1 MSKQSPVLYTA
12 LRPIAAALFRLVFL
26 PKFEGIENIPKTGA
40 VIIAGNHRRSV
51 DCFMLFSATSRCI
64 HFLAKAEIF
73 KGPFKYFF
81 SGAGLIPVHRQ
92 TKDRA
97 ALDAAIDYLNMGCA
111 VGLFPEGKVNHTD
124 EIILPLKFGAIK
136 MAHDT
141 GAPIIPFT
149 ITGKYLP
156 FARPRI
162 VYHEPFYV
170 SGDDLPKENER
181 LREHIGRL
189 LAEQRAQK

>member
-1 MSKQSPVLYTA
+1 MSKKSPVLYTA
-12 LRPIAAALFRLVFL
+12 LRPIAAAGFRLICL
-26 PKFEGIENIPKTGA
+26 PRFEGRENIPKTGA
-40 VIIAGNHRRSV
+40 VVIAGNHRRSV
-51 DCFMLFSATSRCI
+51 DCFMLFSATRRCI

-73 KGPFKYFF
+73 KGPLKYFF

-111 VGLFPEGKVNHTD
+111 VGLFPEGKVNHTNAVV
-124 EIILPLKFGAIK
+124 LPFKFGAVK
-136 MAHDT
+136 MAHHT

-149 ITGKYLP
+149 LTGKYLP

-162 VYHEPFYV
+162 VFHEPFYV
-170 SGDDLPKENER
+170 TGDDLASENKR
-181 LREHIGRL
+181 LEEHIGKL
-189 LAEQRAQK
+189 LAEQKAQ